1 MRILLLHA
9 DKLKFEI
16 TKKALK
22 DVKMP
27 EQKKQEFED
36 CLSVFWVAEEGDK
49 NIEQVVENAATEI
62 KEVAKQVNEK
72 KIILYPYVHLLFGSK
87 PAPMSTALEIEKK
100 LEEKLKNDFEVGKAP
115 FGFYK
120 SFKINVKGHPLSE
133 LSRVI
138 TSEGKKKKGEE
149 DISEALKKEDTLKSK
164 WYIFEPSGKLNE
176 IEMDGDKVKG
186 FDFSNYKNLEKFV
199 KYEMKKVRAT
209 EKEPPHIKLMK
220 KMELVDYEPGSDPG
234 NLRYYPKG
242 RMIKALLEEWVT
254 KNVLDYGAMEVETP
268 VMYDF
273 EHPSMKKYLN
283 RFPARQYVIETP
295 NKKTFLRF
303 AACFGQFL
311 IAHDAGISYKNL
323 PLRLYELT
331 KYSFRVE
338 QRGELAGLRRLRG
351 FTMPDCHAF
360 CKDIE
365 QSKEEMMKRLD
376 LSKKIQEGIGFNVE
390 NDFELAI
397 RITEDFYRENKEFV
411 KELAS
416 KMGKPVLIEMWKDK
430 FFYFVLKYEWNF
442 VDALDKASALTT
454 DQFDVENAETYGIT
468 YTDEKG
474 KKRNPIILH
483 LSPSGA
489 IERVMYAFL
498 EKTYMEQQKGN
509 HPTFPLWLSPTQ
521 IRLCPVSESHKEF
534 VNEIADKMERENI
547 RVEIDDRNESVQK
560 KIRDGEIDWVPLI
573 VVIGDKEK
581 ESGTFP
587 VRFRGQKDIKNMPLD
602 EMISHIKE
610 KTKDKP
616 WRPLPVP
623 REITKQVRFV
633 G

>member
-1 MRILLLHA
+1 MRLLLLHA
-9 DKLKFEI
+9 DELKFEI
-16 TKKALK
+16 TKKALE
-22 DVKMP
+22 DMEIP

-36 CLSVFWVAEEGDK
+36 CLTVFWAAEENDK
-49 NIEQVVENAATEI
+49 NIEQIVVNAAAEI
-62 KEVAKQVNEK
+62 KDVAEQISER
-72 KIILYPYVHLLFGSK
+72 KIVLYPYVHLLFGSK
-87 PAPMSTALEIEKK
+87 PAPISTALEIEKK
-100 LEEKLKNDFEVGKAP
+100 LEEKLKKDFEVRKAP

-120 SFKINVKGHPLSE
+120 SFRIKVKGHPLSE
-133 LSRVI
+133 LSRVV
-138 TSEGKKKKGEE
+138 SGEGVKKEDEE
-149 DISEALKKEDTLKSK
+149 DISEALKREDTLKSR

-176 IEMDGDKVKG
+176 IRIDGDHVRG
-186 FDFSNYKNLEKFV
+186 FDFSNHRNLEKFA
-199 KYEMKKVRAT
+199 KYEMKKVRAA

-242 RMIKALLEEWVT
+242 RMIKALLEDWVT
-254 KNVLDYGAMEVETP
+254 RNVLDYGAMEVETP
-268 VMYDF
+268 IMYDF
-273 EHPSMKKYLN
+273 EHPSLKKYLN
-283 RFPARQYVIETP
+283 RFPARQYIIETP
-295 NKKTFLRF
+295 NKKVFLRF

-311 IAHDAGISYKNL
+311 IAHDAGVSYRNL

-331 KYSFRVE
+331 RYSFRVE

-365 QSKEEMMKRLD
+365 QSKEEMMRRMDLAKR
-376 LSKKIQEGIGFNVE
+376 IQEGIGFDVK

-397 RITEDFYRENKEFV
+397 RITEDFYEENKDFV
-411 KELAS
+411 KEFA
-416 KMGKPVLIEMWKDK
+416 KKIGKPILIEMWKDK

-468 YTDEKG
+468 YTDENG
-474 KKRNPIILH
+474 KKRYPIILH

-489 IERVMYAFL
+489 IERVIYALL
-498 EKTYMEQQKGN
+498 EKVYMEQQEGK

-521 IRLCPVSESHKEF
+521 IRLCSVSDSCLEF
-534 VNEIADKMERENI
+534 AEQVADKLEKEKI
-547 RVEIDDRNESVQK
+547 RVEIDDRTESVQK
-560 KIRDGEIDWVPLI
+560 KIRDAEIDWVPLI
-573 VVIGDKEK
+573 IVVGDKEK
-581 ESGTFP
+581 ESNRFS
-587 VRFRGQKDIKNMPLD
+587 VRFRGKGDLRNMSLEEIISYIKD
-602 EMISHIKE
+602 
-610 KTKDKP
+610 KTKDRP

-623 REITKQVRFV
+623 REMTKQVRFV